1 MWLQA
6 LRSHADAATLK
17 ALAPLSGSEAARVMA
32 LLREEMPQAAAPDP
46 ESAPTDPP
54 GLLVHGQFCPRIT
67 LMTLGRGDGLLGLAP
82 QGKLGPRGDSVTLVQ
97 IDWTYRTDDGATWQT
112 PAPTSILNARP
123 AAVQDLFDT
132 GGPVVRMQRN
142 LAAESDAMDRVWD
155 LGLIPVDA
163 TKLQWR
169 HRAAAATLGPVWT
182 LAQEAHFGDFWADQI
197 PKLRAEGWGVVVQPG
212 FAHES
217 VPVLRWK
224 LLIAPDTGE
233 LMGKEVDGPLAPR
246 ERPVQKLQLPE
257 REGAWLL
264 SLGIEIDG
272 ETLDLAPLLADL
284 LRRDARWLNAR
295 QMAAIDDIT
304 IISLRAPGG
313 KRIDAPAGPLKA
325 IVGAMVDLLTD
336 PLRNAGKQL
345 KDGDPLRL
353 GAWEARR
360 IEALRAAL
368 VQAHRVGTVNCWN
381 NDWQLQGDAGLA
393 QLARR
398 LRTIGTPQ
406 PVAAP
411 QGLQVQLRPYQL
423 EGLAW
428 LQYLRAQGLGGILAD
443 DMGLGKTAQALAH
456 VLAEKEAGRL
466 KRPALVVLPTS
477 LLFNW
482 QAEAAR
488 MAPGLRVLALHGAS
502 RGQRYRQIADH
513 DLVLTTYPLLWR
525 DVETLAAQPFHLL
538 ILDEAQ
544 MVKNAGSRSARALR
558 KLQAPHLLCLTGTP
572 LENHLGELWA
582 QFDFLM
588 PGFLGDVRSFNARW
602 RKPIEENGET
612 LRAHLLSQRVRP
624 FILRRRKQ
632 DVATELPARTEVIQR
647 VQLQGKQ
654 RELYEAVRATA
665 DKQVRRALERQSFE
679 GAQITILDAL
689 LKLRQVCC
697 DPRLV
702 KGIKQGPHAPPL
714 RGSLPPEGDAF
725 LPWGGPAAKR
735 TAHTME
741 SAKLEL
747 LADLLPALV
756 DEGRR
761 VLVFSQFTEMLTLA
775 AELLDALALPYLT
788 LTGQTPPRQRGAVV
802 RQFQAQDEASAPI
815 LLVSLKAGGLGLNLT
830 AADTVIHLDP
840 WWNPAVEEQAT
851 ARAHRIGQ
859 DQPVFVY
866 KLVVEGSIEE
876 RMLELQA
883 RKAAL
888 AQGVL
893 GHDAEGAIKFSE
905 ADLHAL
911 LAPLSEPANNPL
923 GIPDED
929 ALRWGGTGQRRPR
942 PLQPTEV

>member
-1 MWLQA
+1 MALVQAWVQA
-6 LRSHADAATLK
+6 LRTQAGPTALK
-17 ALAPLSGSEAARVMA
+17 ALAPLTDAEAARVMA
-32 LLREEMPQAAAPDP
+32 QLRDNMHAAPGPDTRSSASSNSFENAATGHPGDP
-46 ESAPTDPP
+46 TLCV
-54 GLLVHGQFCPRIT
+54 GHFRPRIT
-67 LMTLGRGDGLLGLAP
+67 LMTLGRGDGLLGLQP

-97 IDWTYRTDDGATWQT
+97 IDWTYRTHGGATWQT

-142 LAAESDAMDRVWD
+142 LAAEADAMDRVWD
-155 LGLIPVDA
+155 LGLVPVDA

-182 LAQEAHFGDFWADQI
+182 LPQEAHFGDFWAEQI
-197 PKLRAEGWGVVVQPG
+197 PRLCAEGWSVVARPG

-217 VPVLRWK
+217 VPVQRWT
-224 LLIAPDTGE
+224 LIIAPDTGE
-233 LMGKEVDGPLAPR
+233 VLGKEVDGPLGER
-246 ERPVQKLQLPE
+246 QRPVQKLQLPE

-272 ETLDLAPLLADL
+272 ETLDLAPMLADL
-284 LRRDARWLNAR
+284 LRRDVRWLNAQ
-295 QMAAIDDIT
+295 QMAAIDDIAV
-304 IISLRAPGG
+304 ISLRAPGG

-336 PLRNAGKQL
+336 PTRNQR
-345 KDGDPLRL
+345 KDGDPLHL

-360 IEALRAAL
+360 IEALRAGL
-368 VQAHRVGTVNCWN
+368 VQVHRVGTVNGWN
-381 NDWQLQGDAGLA
+381 NDWQLQGDAGLN
-393 QLARR
+393 QLAQR
-398 LRTIGTPQ
+398 LRRIGTPQ

-411 QGLQVQLRPYQL
+411 EGLQVQLRPYQL

-466 KRPALVVLPTS
+466 TRPALVVLPTS

-488 MAPGLRVLALHGAS
+488 MAPGLRVLALHGAN
-502 RGQRYRQIADH
+502 RVQHYLQMADH

-525 DVETLAAQPFHLL
+525 DVDALAAQPFHLL

-558 KLQAPHLLCLTGTP
+558 KLQAHHLLCLTGTP

-612 LRAHLLSQRVRP
+612 LRAQLLAQRVRP

-632 DVATELPARTEVIQR
+632 DVATELPPRTETILR

-654 RELYEAVRATA
+654 RELYEAVRTTA

-702 KGIKQGPHAPPL
+702 KGTTK
-714 RGSLPPEGDAF
+714 
-725 LPWGGPAAKR
+725 

-741 SAKLEL
+741 RAKLEL
-747 LADLLPALV
+747 LADMLPAV
-756 DEGRR
+756 VAEGRR
-761 VLVFSQFTEMLTLA
+761 VLVFSQFTEMLGLA
-775 AELLDALALPYLT
+775 AQLLDTLALPYLT

-802 RQFQAQDEASAPI
+802 KSFQAQDEASAPI
-815 LLVSLKAGGLGLNLT
+815 LLASLKAGGLGLNLT

-859 DQPVFVY
+859 QQPVFVY

-893 GHDAEGAIKFSE
+893 GHDAEGAVKFSE
-905 ADLHAL
+905 ADLRAL
-911 LAPLSEPANNPL
+911 LAPLTEPNNNPL
-923 GIPDED
+923 GIPGQD
-929 ALRWGGTGQRRPR
+929 ALRWGGTGQRKPR
-942 PLQPTEV
+942 PLQPPELE